1 MNKKSQKLF
10 SIILSLLLLFSF
22 AGNTISTNAQ
32 EIQQELQSGDF
43 TFEELGW
50 EDAIL
55 EGPLSS
61 VVYSFNL
68 PGHLRF
74 TSDMKITLDTE
85 LILELSASTTGYLR
99 VYANGLL
106 VDILAVAR
114 DTERVVEVTIPH
126 YILRAGEVEGIQE
139 IEFRY
144 QNDDCDRDSAALL
157 HINNESVVNMSFAE
171 APISTYISGF
181 PYPFYMQDSLPTL
194 VQTYLIMPDNADEQ
208 TLLAVM
214 NASAALGALFEG
226 SENFQVKSWADV
238 TQAEKEYNHF
248 VFVGQYQDFPI
259 EIQNIT
265 RLDQTI
271 SQENGYIELHQ
282 SPWNNSRGAF
292 IITAN
297 SEEGLLLASKSI
309 LYDELRIPYN
319 FINVALIKDLN
330 IENSLAYN
338 PEFSEITIESF
349 GYENR
354 TSANVGLNWMNY
366 SFFIPYGYKST
377 EKSTFNL
384 HYDFSD
390 LVNKNASGVTVR
402 VNGELVDGILFF
414 DKQTDEQLTREIPIP
429 ATYLFEGE
437 NVIQF
442 VVNLVPINICM
453 NEDNLNPVWF
463 TVFNDSTANFDLIP
477 ATANTTQNKIE
488 DLSVYPEMLTKYDSL
503 NQITFILPEAN
514 QVAKENAAYIS
525 YNLGTN
531 YTNFASNVDVTYDFT
546 ALNKNQE
553 IVIGLPNEISLLEN
567 YASVLPL
574 EFDETNQVTI
584 NHATVSYK
592 APVGV
597 DVGYV
602 LIPMR
607 NSDTANTPIF
617 LLGETQQGLKNSGVA
632 FAMNNNSFFGNLGVV
647 LEEEV
652 YSYRVSTPREYF
664 PEIADT
670 TDTTDTTT
678 QDQTSTTTNS
688 GTEEQTSTTDT
699 TEVNLGE
706 TTDIN
711 NITITPIEQVAN
723 FDFKNPILQVA
734 IISFIAA
741 IGIMIIPL
749 FMKKKKK

>member
-1 MNKKSQKLF
+1 MNKKNQKLL
-10 SIILSLLLLFSF
+10 SIILSLLLLFSI
-22 AGNTISTNAQ
+22 AGNTIQTNAQ
-32 EIQQELQSGDF
+32 DVPQELQSGDF

-50 EDAIL
+50 DDALL

-61 VVYSFNL
+61 TTFSFNL

-74 TSDMKITLDTE
+74 TGDLTISLDTE

-106 VDILAVAR
+106 VDVLAIAR
-114 DTERVVEVTIPH
+114 DVDKNIKVTIPL
-126 YILRAGEVEGIQE
+126 YILRVGEQDGIQE
-139 IEFRY
+139 IEFLY

-157 HINNESVVNMSFAE
+157 HIKNESIVTMAFAE
-171 APISTYISGF
+171 SAISTDIRNF
-181 PYPFYMQDSLPTL
+181 PYPFYMDSSLPTL
-194 VQTYLIMPDNADEQ
+194 VETYLILPDSPNQE

-214 NASAALGALFEG
+214 NASAALGALFNG

-238 TQAEKEYNHF
+238 TPAEKENNHF
-248 VFVGQYQDFPI
+248 VFIGQYQDFPT
-259 EIQNIT
+259 EVQAVT
-265 RLDQTI
+265 RLDQTVP
-271 SQENGYIELHQ
+271 QGNGYLELHQ
-282 SPWNNSRGAF
+282 SPWNKSRGLF
-292 IITAN
+292 VITSN

-330 IENSLAYN
+330 IDNSLAYN
-338 PEFSEITIESF
+338 PEYSEITIDTF
-349 GYENR
+349 GYDNR
-354 TSANVGLNWMNY
+354 TSANVGLNWINY
-366 SFFIPYGYKST
+366 SFYIPFGYKST
-377 EKSTFNL
+377 ENSTFNL

-414 DKQTDEQLTREIPIP
+414 DKQTDQQLTREIPIP

-442 VVNLVPINICM
+442 VINLVPINICM

-477 ATANTTQNKIE
+477 ATANTTQDKVE
-488 DLSVYPEMLTKYDSL
+488 DLAVYPEILTKYDSL
-503 NQITFILPEAN
+503 NPITFILPEKN
-514 QVAKENAAYIS
+514 QAAKENAAYIS
-525 YNLGTN
+525 YELGTN
-531 YTNFASNVDVTYDFT
+531 YKNFASNVDVTYDFT
-546 ALNKNQE
+546 QLNKNQE
-553 IVIGLPNEISLLEN
+553 IIIGLPNEIPTLEN

-574 EFDETNQVTI
+574 EFDSNNQVIT

-597 DVGYV
+597 DVGYA

-607 NSDTANTPIF
+607 NSDAVNTPIF

-632 FAMNNNSFFGNLGVV
+632 FSMNNNEFFGNLGVV
-647 LEEEV
+647 VEDEV
-652 YSYRVSTPREYF
+652 YSYRVSMPREYF

-670 TDTTDTTT
+670 TTDMADTT
-678 QDQTSTTTNS
+678 QDPTTASSGEQSTTNS
-688 GTEEQTSTTDT
+688 PDEINLSGTIENS
-699 TEVNLGE
+699 
-706 TTDIN
+706 
-711 NITITPIEQVAN
+711 NITITPMNQDSN
-723 FDFKNPILQVA
+723 LDFRSPILQVA

-741 IGIMIIPL
+741 VGILIIPL
-749 FMKKKKK
+749 FLKKKKK